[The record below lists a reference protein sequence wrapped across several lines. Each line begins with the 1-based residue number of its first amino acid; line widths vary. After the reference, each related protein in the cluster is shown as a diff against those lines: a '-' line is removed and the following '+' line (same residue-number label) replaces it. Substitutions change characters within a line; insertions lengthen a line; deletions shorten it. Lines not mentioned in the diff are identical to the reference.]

1 MLFAPL
7 LAPIFGFLLREII
20 VKFTVFTAVFALL
33 ALLVPKAIELLAP
46 YISTGALNSA
56 FTGLPAGVWF
66 WLDAFQLPYGVPLL
80 ISAWVARFLIR
91 RLPVIG

>member
-7 LAPIFGFLLREII
+7 LAPAFGFLLREII
-20 VKFTVFTAVFALL
+20 VKFMVLTAVFALL
-33 ALLVPKAIELLAP
+33 ALFVPKAIELIAP
-46 YISTGALNSA
+46 YLSTANLSGAFA
-56 FTGLPAGVWF
+56 GLGPGVWF

-80 ISAWVARFLIR
+80 ISAWIARFLIR

>member
-20 VKFTVFTAVFALL
+20 VKFTVFTAVFALV
-33 ALLVPKAIELLAP
+33 ALLVPVAIEYLAP
-46 YISTGALNSA
+46 YIGVAGLSSA
-56 FTGLPAGVWF
+56 FTGLSAGVWF
-66 WLDAFQLPYGVPLL
+66 WLDAFQLQFAVPLL
-80 ISAWVARFLIR
+80 ISAWVSRFLIR

>member
-1 MLFAPL
+1 MLFAPF
-7 LAPIFGFLLREII
+7 LAPVFGFLLREVI

-33 ALLVPKAIELLAP
+33 ALIVPKAIEQVAP
-46 YISTGALNSA
+46 YVGTGALSSA
-56 FTGLPAGVWF
+56 FTGLSAGVWF